1 MVKDGHVQMI
11 VQQNQQALISQQQT
25 ANANNAQQ
33 LAELH
38 RQFKL
43 IQGANSNQ
51 PKQPKTAKR
60 PNSPHPASKSA
71 PPAKRV
77 KNNSPPAQSFMSSFG
92 KILISKDA
100 FSALLSSK
108 LGVDTSMN
116 NPNVWLGKAK
126 DAWMSNTANQGKC
139 FAHHFLRDNNAIGA
153 CKFGSKCKA
162 ESHG

>member
-25 ANANNAQQ
+25 VNANNAQQ

-38 RQFKL
+38 RQFKQM
-43 IQGANSNQ
+43 QGANSKQ
-51 PKQPKTAKR
+51 PKQPKAAKR
-60 PNSPHPASKSA
+60 PNSPHQAAKAAS
-71 PPAKRV
+71 PAKRV

-92 KILISKDA
+92 KILMSKDA